1 MVTDDKEQPVESHR
15 LFELGEYVRMKTNDL
30 TQGSI
35 GKGFVLFAIP
45 LFLGSLFQQ
54 LYNTVDMLFVG
65 NVLGKNAAAAVGA
78 SSILVTCLINLFTGV
93 AVGAGIVISQLFGA
107 KKEKDMKESVWIAVL
122 AGAVGG
128 LILTVI
134 GVTCSQAVLVRLHTP
149 ANIIPDAVLY
159 VRIYFL
165 AAIPMV
171 LYNMCS
177 GILRAQG
184 DSRTPFHALAAGGV
198 LNVITDAVFLILLD
212 WGVAGVAVATLF
224 SQSMT
229 AVFLLNHMLHHRI
242 LTRQRLRWDLL
253 GKIICVGVP
262 VGIQSMILTL
272 SNVVVQYHI
281 NGFGENVIAAFAV
294 YFKAENLLC
303 LPIIAFGQAM
313 VTFTGQNYGAGKYER
328 IRRGILVCNGIAAA
342 VLVVLSW
349 SALAAGK
356 WILSAFCPD
365 QQVVAE
371 GMRIISVTFP
381 VYFVYSLF
389 EVTGGVVRGIGKS
402 VPSMVIVIVNL
413 CVIRILMLE
422 ISDRVFHSV
431 QAVAAVY
438 PLTWLMATLS
448 FVGYYLYARKQ
459 MLQ

>member
-1 MVTDDKEQPVESHR
+1 
-15 LFELGEYVRMKTNDL
+15 MKTNDL
-30 TQGSI
+30 THGSI
-35 GKGFVLFAIP
+35 GKGYILFAIP

-107 KKEKDMKESVWIAVL
+107 RKEQEMKEAVWIAVL
-122 AGAVGG
+122 AGIAGG
-128 LILTVI
+128 LCLTVI
-134 GVTCSQAVLVRLHTP
+134 GVTCSQAVLVKLHTP
-149 ANIIPDAVLY
+149 EAIIPDAVLY
-159 VRIYFL
+159 VQIYFL
-165 AAIPMV
+165 SAVPMV

-184 DSRTPFHALAAGGV
+184 DSRTPFHALAAGGIV
-198 LNVITDAVFLILLD
+198 NVIMDAVFLIVLG

-229 AVFLLNHMLHHRI
+229 AIFLLVHMLRHKV

-253 GKIICVGVP
+253 GKIISVGVP

-313 VTFTGQNYGAGKYER
+313 VTFTGQNYGAGRYDR
-328 IRRGILVCNGIAAA
+328 IRKGILVCNGISAM

-356 WILSAFCPD
+356 WILGAFCPD
-365 QQVVAE
+365 QAVIAE
-371 GMRIISVTFP
+371 GLRIIGVTFP
-381 VYFVYSLF
+381 VYFIYSLF

-402 VPSMVIVIVNL
+402 VPSMIIVIVNL
-413 CVIRILMLE
+413 CLIRILLLE
-422 ISDRVFHSV
+422 IVDRTVHSV
-431 QAVAAVY
+431 EAVAALY
-438 PLTWLMATLS
+438 PVTWLLATVL
-448 FVGYYLYARKQ
+448 FVIYYLHVRKE

>member
-1 MVTDDKEQPVESHR
+1 MIILSLWLATGC
-15 LFELGEYVRMKTNDL
+15 LYLGEQKMKTNDL
-30 TQGSI
+30 THGSI
-35 GKGFVLFAIP
+35 GKGYILFAIP

-107 KKEKDMKESVWIAVL
+107 RKEQEMKEAVWIAVL
-122 AGAVGG
+122 AGIAGG
-128 LILTVI
+128 LCLTVI
-134 GVTCSQAVLVRLHTP
+134 GVTCSQAVLVKLHTP
-149 ANIIPDAVLY
+149 EAIIPDAVLY
-159 VRIYFL
+159 VQIYFL
-165 AAIPMV
+165 SAVPMV

-184 DSRTPFHALAAGGV
+184 DSRTPFHALAAGGIV
-198 LNVITDAVFLILLD
+198 NVIMDAVFLIVLG

-229 AVFLLNHMLHHRI
+229 AIFLLVHMLRHKV

-253 GKIICVGVP
+253 GKIISVGVP

-313 VTFTGQNYGAGKYER
+313 VTFTGQNYGAGRYDR
-328 IRRGILVCNGIAAA
+328 IRKGVLVCNGISAM

-356 WILSAFCPD
+356 WILGAFCPD
-365 QQVVAE
+365 QAVIAE
-371 GMRIISVTFP
+371 GLRIIGVTFP
-381 VYFVYSLF
+381 VYFIYSLF

-402 VPSMVIVIVNL
+402 VPSMIIVIVNL
-413 CVIRILMLE
+413 CLIRILLLE
-422 ISDRVFHSV
+422 IVDRTVHSV
-431 QAVAAVY
+431 EAVAALY
-438 PLTWLMATLS
+438 PVTWLLATVS
-448 FVGYYLYARKQ
+448 FVIYYLHVRKE

>member
-1 MVTDDKEQPVESHR
+1 
-15 LFELGEYVRMKTNDL
+15 MKTNDL
-30 TQGSI
+30 THGSI
-35 GKGFVLFAIP
+35 GKGYILFAIP

-107 KKEKDMKESVWIAVL
+107 RKEQEMKEAVWIAVL
-122 AGAVGG
+122 AGIAGG
-128 LILTVI
+128 LCLTVI
-134 GVTCSQAVLVRLHTP
+134 GVTCSQAVLVKLHTP
-149 ANIIPDAVLY
+149 EAIIPDAVLY
-159 VRIYFL
+159 VQIYFL
-165 AAIPMV
+165 SAVPMV

-184 DSRTPFHALAAGGV
+184 NSRTPFHALAAGGIV
-198 LNVITDAVFLILLD
+198 NVIMDAVFLIVLG

-229 AVFLLNHMLHHRI
+229 AIFLLVHMLRHKV

-313 VTFTGQNYGAGKYER
+313 VTFTGQNYGAGRYDR
-328 IRRGILVCNGIAAA
+328 IRKGILVCNGISAA

-356 WILSAFCPD
+356 WILGAFCPD
-365 QQVVAE
+365 QAVIAE
-371 GMRIISVTFP
+371 GLRIIGVTFP
-381 VYFVYSLF
+381 VYFIYSLF

-402 VPSMVIVIVNL
+402 VPSMIIVIVNL
-413 CVIRILMLE
+413 CLIRILLLE
-422 ISDRVFHSV
+422 IVDRTVHSV
-431 QAVAAVY
+431 ESVAVLY
-438 PLTWLMATLS
+438 PVTWLLATVS
-448 FVGYYLYARKQ
+448 FVIYYLHVRKEL
-459 MLQ
+459 LQ

>member
-1 MVTDDKEQPVESHR
+1 
-15 LFELGEYVRMKTNDL
+15 MKTNDL
-30 TQGSI
+30 THGSI
-35 GKGFVLFAIP
+35 GKGYILFAIP

-65 NVLGKNAAAAVGA
+65 NVLGKNAVAAVGA

-107 KKEKDMKESVWIAVL
+107 RKEQEMKETVWIAVL
-122 AGAVGG
+122 AGIAGG
-128 LILTVI
+128 LCLTVI
-134 GVTCSQAVLVRLHTP
+134 GVTCSQAVLVKLHTP
-149 ANIIPDAVLY
+149 EAIIPDAVLY
-159 VRIYFL
+159 VQIYFL
-165 AAIPMV
+165 SAVPMV

-184 DSRTPFHALAAGGV
+184 DSRTPFHALAAGGIV
-198 LNVITDAVFLILLD
+198 NVIMDAVFLIVLG

-229 AVFLLNHMLHHRI
+229 AIFLLVHMLRYKV

-253 GKIICVGVP
+253 GKIISVGVP

-313 VTFTGQNYGAGKYER
+313 VTFTGQNYGAGRYNR
-328 IRRGILVCNGIAAA
+328 IRKGILVCNGISAM

-356 WILSAFCPD
+356 WILGAFCPD
-365 QQVVAE
+365 QAVIAE
-371 GMRIISVTFP
+371 GLRIIGVTFP
-381 VYFVYSLF
+381 VYFIYSLF

-402 VPSMVIVIVNL
+402 VPSMIIVIVNL
-413 CVIRILMLE
+413 CLIRILLLE
-422 ISDRVFHSV
+422 IVDRTVHSV
-431 QAVAAVY
+431 EAVAALY
-438 PLTWLMATLS
+438 PVTWLLATVS
-448 FVGYYLYARKQ
+448 FVIYYLHVRKE

>member
-1 MVTDDKEQPVESHR
+1 
-15 LFELGEYVRMKTNDL
+15 MKTNDL
-30 TQGSI
+30 THGSI
-35 GKGFVLFAIP
+35 GKGYILFAIP

-107 KKEKDMKESVWIAVL
+107 RKEQEMKEAVWIAVL
-122 AGAVGG
+122 AGIAGG
-128 LILTVI
+128 LCMTVI
-134 GVTCSQAVLVRLHTP
+134 GVTCSQAVLVKLHTP
-149 ANIIPDAVLY
+149 EAIIPDAVLY
-159 VRIYFL
+159 VQIYFL
-165 AAIPMV
+165 SAVPMV

-184 DSRTPFHALAAGGV
+184 DSRTPFHALAAGGIV
-198 LNVITDAVFLILLD
+198 NVIMDAVFLIVLG

-229 AVFLLNHMLHHRI
+229 AIFLLVHMLRHKV
-242 LTRQRLRWDLL
+242 LTRQRLRWDLM
-253 GKIICVGVP
+253 GKIISVGVP

-313 VTFTGQNYGAGKYER
+313 VTFTGQNYGAGRYDR
-328 IRRGILVCNGIAAA
+328 IRKGILVCNGISAM

-356 WILSAFCPD
+356 WILGAFCPD
-365 QQVVAE
+365 QAVIAE
-371 GMRIISVTFP
+371 GLRIIGVTFP
-381 VYFVYSLF
+381 VYFIYSLF

-402 VPSMVIVIVNL
+402 VPSMIIVIVNL
-413 CVIRILMLE
+413 CLIRILLLE
-422 ISDRVFHSV
+422 IVDRTVHSV
-431 QAVAAVY
+431 EAVAALY
-438 PLTWLMATLS
+438 PVTWLLATVL
-448 FVGYYLYARKQ
+448 FVIYYLHVRKE

>member
-1 MVTDDKEQPVESHR
+1 
-15 LFELGEYVRMKTNDL
+15 MKTNDL
-30 TQGSI
+30 THGSI
-35 GKGFVLFAIP
+35 GKGYILFAIP

-107 KKEKDMKESVWIAVL
+107 RKEQEMKEAVWIAVL
-122 AGAVGG
+122 AGIAGG
-128 LILTVI
+128 LCLTVI
-134 GVTCSQAVLVRLHTP
+134 GVTCSQAVLVKLHTP
-149 ANIIPDAVLY
+149 EAIIPDAVLY
-159 VRIYFL
+159 VQIYFL
-165 AAIPMV
+165 SAVPMV

-184 DSRTPFHALAAGGV
+184 DSRTPFHALAAGGIV
-198 LNVITDAVFLILLD
+198 NVIMDAVFLIVLG

-229 AVFLLNHMLHHRI
+229 AIFLLVHMLRYKV

-253 GKIICVGVP
+253 GKIVSVGVP

-313 VTFTGQNYGAGKYER
+313 VTFTGQNYGAGRYDR
-328 IRRGILVCNGIAAA
+328 IRKGILVCNGISAM

-356 WILSAFCPD
+356 WILGAFCPD
-365 QQVVAE
+365 QAVIAE
-371 GMRIISVTFP
+371 GLRIIGVTFP
-381 VYFVYSLF
+381 VYFIYSLF

-402 VPSMVIVIVNL
+402 VPSMIIVIVNL
-413 CVIRILMLE
+413 CLIRILLLE
-422 ISDRVFHSV
+422 IVDRTVHSV
-431 QAVAAVY
+431 EAVAALY
-438 PLTWLMATLS
+438 PVTWLLATVS
-448 FVGYYLYARKQ
+448 FVIYYLHVRKE

>member
-1 MVTDDKEQPVESHR
+1 
-15 LFELGEYVRMKTNDL
+15 MKTNDL
-30 TQGSI
+30 THGSI
-35 GKGFVLFAIP
+35 GKGYILFAIP

-107 KKEKDMKESVWIAVL
+107 RKEQEMKEAVWIAVL
-122 AGAVGG
+122 AGIAGG
-128 LILTVI
+128 LCLTVI
-134 GVTCSQAVLVRLHTP
+134 GVTCSQAVLVKLHTP
-149 ANIIPDAVLY
+149 EAIIPDAVLY
-159 VRIYFL
+159 VQIYFL
-165 AAIPMV
+165 SAVPMV

-184 DSRTPFHALAAGGV
+184 DSRTPFHALAAGGIV
-198 LNVITDAVFLILLD
+198 NVIMDAVFLIVLG

-229 AVFLLNHMLHHRI
+229 AIFLLVHMLRHKV

-253 GKIICVGVP
+253 GKIISVGVP

-313 VTFTGQNYGAGKYER
+313 VTFTGQNYGAGRYDR
-328 IRRGILVCNGIAAA
+328 IRKGILVCNGISAM

-356 WILSAFCPD
+356 WILGAFCPD
-365 QQVVAE
+365 QAVIAE
-371 GMRIISVTFP
+371 GLRIIGVTFP
-381 VYFVYSLF
+381 VYFIYSLF

-402 VPSMVIVIVNL
+402 VPSMIIVIVNL
-413 CVIRILMLE
+413 CLIRILLLE
-422 ISDRVFHSV
+422 IVDRMVHSV
-431 QAVAAVY
+431 EAVAALY
-438 PLTWLMATLS
+438 PVTWLLATVL
-448 FVGYYLYARKQ
+448 FVIYYLHVRKE

>member
-1 MVTDDKEQPVESHR
+1 
-15 LFELGEYVRMKTNDL
+15 MKTNDL
-30 TQGSI
+30 THGSI
-35 GKGFVLFAIP
+35 GKGYILFAIP

-107 KKEKDMKESVWIAVL
+107 RKEQEMKEAVWIAVL
-122 AGAVGG
+122 AGIAGG
-128 LILTVI
+128 LCPTVI
-134 GVTCSQAVLVRLHTP
+134 GVTCSQAVLVKLHTP
-149 ANIIPDAVLY
+149 EAIIPDAVLY
-159 VRIYFL
+159 VQIYFL
-165 AAIPMV
+165 SAVPMV

-184 DSRTPFHALAAGGV
+184 DSRTPFHALAAGGIV
-198 LNVITDAVFLILLD
+198 NVIMDAVFLIVLG

-229 AVFLLNHMLHHRI
+229 AIFLLVHMLRHKV

-253 GKIICVGVP
+253 GKIISVGVP

-313 VTFTGQNYGAGKYER
+313 VTFTGQNYGAGRYDR
-328 IRRGILVCNGIAAA
+328 IRKGILVCNGISAM

-356 WILSAFCPD
+356 WILGAFCPD
-365 QQVVAE
+365 QAVIAE
-371 GMRIISVTFP
+371 GLRIIGVTFP
-381 VYFVYSLF
+381 VYFIYSLF

-402 VPSMVIVIVNL
+402 VPSMIIVIVNL
-413 CVIRILMLE
+413 CLIRILLLE
-422 ISDRVFHSV
+422 IVDRAVHSV
-431 QAVAAVY
+431 EAVAALY
-438 PLTWLMATLS
+438 PVTWLLATVS
-448 FVGYYLYARKQ
+448 FVIYYLHVRKE

>member
-1 MVTDDKEQPVESHR
+1 
-15 LFELGEYVRMKTNDL
+15 MKTNDL
-30 TQGSI
+30 THGSI
-35 GKGFVLFAIP
+35 GKGYILFAIP

-107 KKEKDMKESVWIAVL
+107 RKEQEMKETVWIAVL
-122 AGAVGG
+122 AEIAGG
-128 LILTVI
+128 LCLTVI
-134 GVTCSQAVLVRLHTP
+134 GVTCSQAVLVKLHTP
-149 ANIIPDAVLY
+149 EAIIPDAVLY
-159 VRIYFL
+159 VQIYFL
-165 AAIPMV
+165 SAVPMV

-184 DSRTPFHALAAGGV
+184 DSKTPFHALAAGGIV
-198 LNVITDAVFLILLD
+198 NVIMDAVFLIVLG

-229 AVFLLNHMLHHRI
+229 AIFLLVHMLRHKV

-253 GKIICVGVP
+253 GKIISVGVP

-313 VTFTGQNYGAGKYER
+313 VTFTGQNYGAGRYDR
-328 IRRGILVCNGIAAA
+328 IRKGILVCNGISAM

-356 WILSAFCPD
+356 WILGAFCPD
-365 QQVVAE
+365 QAVIAE
-371 GMRIISVTFP
+371 GLRIIGVTFP
-381 VYFVYSLF
+381 VYFIYSLF

-402 VPSMVIVIVNL
+402 VPSMIIVIVNL
-413 CVIRILMLE
+413 CLIRILLLE
-422 ISDRVFHSV
+422 IVDRTVHSV
-431 QAVAAVY
+431 EAVAALY
-438 PLTWLMATLS
+438 PVTWLLATVS
-448 FVGYYLYARKQ
+448 FVIYYLHVRKE

>member
-1 MVTDDKEQPVESHR
+1 
-15 LFELGEYVRMKTNDL
+15 MKTNNL
-30 TQGSI
+30 THGSI
-35 GKGFVLFAIP
+35 GKGYILFAVP

-93 AVGAGIVISQLFGA
+93 AVGAGIMISQLFGA
-107 KKEKDMKESVWIAVL
+107 RKEQEMKEAVWIAVL
-122 AGAVGG
+122 AGIAGG
-128 LILTVI
+128 LCLTVI
-134 GVTCSQAVLVRLHTP
+134 GVTCSQAVLVKLHTP
-149 ANIIPDAVLY
+149 EAIIPDAVLY
-159 VRIYFL
+159 VQIYFL
-165 AAIPMV
+165 SAVPMV

-184 DSRTPFHALAAGGV
+184 DSRTPFHALAAGGIV
-198 LNVITDAVFLILLD
+198 NVIMDAVFLIVLGWD
-212 WGVAGVAVATLF
+212 VAGVAVATLF

-229 AVFLLNHMLHHRI
+229 AIFLLVHMLRHKV

-253 GKIICVGVP
+253 GKIISVGVP

-313 VTFTGQNYGAGKYER
+313 VTFTGQNYGAGRYDR
-328 IRRGILVCNGIAAA
+328 IRKGILVCNGISAM

-356 WILSAFCPD
+356 WILGAFCPD
-365 QQVVAE
+365 QAVIAE
-371 GMRIISVTFP
+371 GLRIIGVTFP
-381 VYFVYSLF
+381 VYFIYSLF

-402 VPSMVIVIVNL
+402 VPSMIIVIVNL
-413 CVIRILMLE
+413 CLIRILLLE
-422 ISDRVFHSV
+422 IVDRTVHSV
-431 QAVAAVY
+431 EAVAALY
-438 PLTWLMATLS
+438 PVTWLLATVS
-448 FVGYYLYARKQ
+448 FVIYYLHVRKE

>member
-1 MVTDDKEQPVESHR
+1 
-15 LFELGEYVRMKTNDL
+15 MKTNNL
-30 TQGSI
+30 THGSI
-35 GKGFVLFAIP
+35 GKGYILFAVP

-107 KKEKDMKESVWIAVL
+107 RKEQEMKEAVWIAVL
-122 AGAVGG
+122 AGIAGG
-128 LILTVI
+128 LCLTVI
-134 GVTCSQAVLVRLHTP
+134 GVTCSQAVLVKLHTP
-149 ANIIPDAVLY
+149 EAIIPDAVLY
-159 VRIYFL
+159 VQIYFL
-165 AAIPMV
+165 SAVPMV

-184 DSRTPFHALAAGGV
+184 DSRTPFHALAAGGIV
-198 LNVITDAVFLILLD
+198 NVIMDAVFLIVLGWD
-212 WGVAGVAVATLF
+212 VAGVAVATLF

-229 AVFLLNHMLHHRI
+229 AIFLLVHMLRHKV

-253 GKIICVGVP
+253 GKIISVGVP

-313 VTFTGQNYGAGKYER
+313 VTFTGQNYGAGRYDR
-328 IRRGILVCNGIAAA
+328 IRKGILVCNGISAM

-356 WILSAFCPD
+356 WILGAFCPD
-365 QQVVAE
+365 QAVIAE
-371 GMRIISVTFP
+371 GLRIIGVTFP
-381 VYFVYSLF
+381 VYFIYSLF

-402 VPSMVIVIVNL
+402 VPSMIIVILNL
-413 CVIRILMLE
+413 CLIRILLLE
-422 ISDRVFHSV
+422 IVDRTVHSV
-431 QAVAAVY
+431 EAVAALY
-438 PLTWLMATLS
+438 PVTWLLATVS
-448 FVGYYLYARKQ
+448 FVIYYLHVRKE

>member
-1 MVTDDKEQPVESHR
+1 
-15 LFELGEYVRMKTNDL
+15 MKTNDL
-30 TQGSI
+30 THGSI
-35 GKGFVLFAIP
+35 GKGYILFAIP

-107 KKEKDMKESVWIAVL
+107 RKEQEMKEAVWIAVL
-122 AGAVGG
+122 AGIAGG
-128 LILTVI
+128 LCLTVI
-134 GVTCSQAVLVRLHTP
+134 GVTCSQAVLVKLHTP
-149 ANIIPDAVLY
+149 EAIIPDAVLY
-159 VRIYFL
+159 VQIYFL
-165 AAIPMV
+165 SAVPMV

-184 DSRTPFHALAAGGV
+184 DSGTPFHALAAGGIV
-198 LNVITDAVFLILLD
+198 NVIMDAVFLIVLG

-229 AVFLLNHMLHHRI
+229 AIFLLVHMLRYKV

-253 GKIICVGVP
+253 GKIISVGVP

-313 VTFTGQNYGAGKYER
+313 VTFTGQNYGAGRYDR
-328 IRRGILVCNGIAAA
+328 IRKGILVCNGISAM

-356 WILSAFCPD
+356 WILGAFCPD
-365 QQVVAE
+365 QAVIAE
-371 GMRIISVTFP
+371 GLRIIGVTFP
-381 VYFVYSLF
+381 VYFIYSLF

-402 VPSMVIVIVNL
+402 VPSMIIVIVNL
-413 CVIRILMLE
+413 CLIRILLLE
-422 ISDRVFHSV
+422 IVDRTVHSV
-431 QAVAAVY
+431 EAVAALY
-438 PLTWLMATLS
+438 PVTWLLATVS
-448 FVGYYLYARKQ
+448 FVIYYLHVRKE

>member
-1 MVTDDKEQPVESHR
+1 
-15 LFELGEYVRMKTNDL
+15 MKTNDL
-30 TQGSI
+30 THGSI
-35 GKGFVLFAIP
+35 GKGYILFAVP

-107 KKEKDMKESVWIAVL
+107 RKEQEMKEAVWIAVL
-122 AGAVGG
+122 AGIAGG
-128 LILTVI
+128 LCLTVI
-134 GVTCSQAVLVRLHTP
+134 GVTCSQAVLVKLHTP
-149 ANIIPDAVLY
+149 EAIIPDAVLY
-159 VRIYFL
+159 VQIYFL
-165 AAIPMV
+165 SAVPMV

-184 DSRTPFHALAAGGV
+184 DSRTPFHALAAGGIV
-198 LNVITDAVFLILLD
+198 NVIMDAVFLIVLG

-229 AVFLLNHMLHHRI
+229 AIFLLVHMLRYKV

-253 GKIICVGVP
+253 GKIISVGVP

-313 VTFTGQNYGAGKYER
+313 VTFTGQNYGAGRYDR
-328 IRRGILVCNGIAAA
+328 IRKGILVCNGISAM

-356 WILSAFCPD
+356 WILGAFCPD
-365 QQVVAE
+365 QAVIAE
-371 GMRIISVTFP
+371 GLRIIGVTFP
-381 VYFVYSLF
+381 VYFIYSLF

-402 VPSMVIVIVNL
+402 VPSMIIVIVNL
-413 CVIRILMLE
+413 CLIRILLLE
-422 ISDRVFHSV
+422 IVDRTVHSV
-431 QAVAAVY
+431 EAVAALY
-438 PLTWLMATLS
+438 PVTWLLATVL
-448 FVGYYLYARKQ
+448 FVIYYLHVRKE

>member
-1 MVTDDKEQPVESHR
+1 MIILSLWLATGC
-15 LFELGEYVRMKTNDL
+15 LYLGEQKMKTNDL
-30 TQGSI
+30 THGSI
-35 GKGFVLFAIP
+35 GKGYILFAIP

-107 KKEKDMKESVWIAVL
+107 RKEQEMKEAVWIAVL
-122 AGAVGG
+122 AGIAGG
-128 LILTVI
+128 LCLTVI
-134 GVTCSQAVLVRLHTP
+134 GVTCSQAVLVKLHTP
-149 ANIIPDAVLY
+149 EAIIPDAVLY
-159 VRIYFL
+159 VQIYFL
-165 AAIPMV
+165 SAVPMV

-184 DSRTPFHALAAGGV
+184 DSRTPFHALAAGGIV
-198 LNVITDAVFLILLD
+198 NVIMDAVFLIVLG

-229 AVFLLNHMLHHRI
+229 AIFLLVHMLRHKV

-253 GKIICVGVP
+253 GKIISVGVP

-313 VTFTGQNYGAGKYER
+313 VTFTGQNYGAGRYDR
-328 IRRGILVCNGIAAA
+328 IRKGILVCNGISAM

-356 WILSAFCPD
+356 WILGAFCPD
-365 QQVVAE
+365 QAVIAE
-371 GMRIISVTFP
+371 GLRIIGVTFP
-381 VYFVYSLF
+381 VYFIYSLF

-402 VPSMVIVIVNL
+402 VPSMIIVIVNL
-413 CVIRILMLE
+413 CLIRILLLE
-422 ISDRVFHSV
+422 IVDRTVHSV
-431 QAVAAVY
+431 EAVAALY
-438 PLTWLMATLS
+438 PVTWLLATVS
-448 FVGYYLYARKQ
+448 FVIYYLHVRKE

>member
-1 MVTDDKEQPVESHR
+1 
-15 LFELGEYVRMKTNDL
+15 MKTNDL
-30 TQGSI
+30 THGSI
-35 GKGFVLFAIP
+35 GKGYILFAIP

-107 KKEKDMKESVWIAVL
+107 RKEQEMKETVWIAVL
-122 AGAVGG
+122 AEIAGG
-128 LILTVI
+128 LCLTVI
-134 GVTCSQAVLVRLHTP
+134 GVTCSQAVLVKLHTP
-149 ANIIPDAVLY
+149 EAIIPDAVLY
-159 VRIYFL
+159 VQIYFL
-165 AAIPMV
+165 SAVPMV

-184 DSRTPFHALAAGGV
+184 DSRTPFHALAAGGIV
-198 LNVITDAVFLILLD
+198 NVIMDAVFLIVLG

-229 AVFLLNHMLHHRI
+229 AIFLLVHMLRHKV

-253 GKIICVGVP
+253 GKIISVGVP

-313 VTFTGQNYGAGKYER
+313 VTFTGQNYGAGRYDR
-328 IRRGILVCNGIAAA
+328 IRKGILVCNGISAM

-356 WILSAFCPD
+356 WILGAFCPD
-365 QQVVAE
+365 QAVIAE
-371 GMRIISVTFP
+371 GLRIIGVTFP
-381 VYFVYSLF
+381 VYFIYSLF

-402 VPSMVIVIVNL
+402 VPSMIIVIVNL
-413 CVIRILMLE
+413 CLIRILLLE
-422 ISDRVFHSV
+422 IVDRTVHSV
-431 QAVAAVY
+431 EAVAALY
-438 PLTWLMATLS
+438 PVTWLLATVS
-448 FVGYYLYARKQ
+448 FVIYYLHVRKE

>member
-1 MVTDDKEQPVESHR
+1 
-15 LFELGEYVRMKTNDL
+15 MKTNDL
-30 TQGSI
+30 THESI
-35 GKGFVLFAIP
+35 GKGYILFAVP

-107 KKEKDMKESVWIAVL
+107 RKEQEMKEAVWIAVL
-122 AGAVGG
+122 AGIAGG
-128 LILTVI
+128 LCLTVI
-134 GVTCSQAVLVRLHTP
+134 GVTCSQAVLVKLHTP
-149 ANIIPDAVLY
+149 EAIIPDAVLY
-159 VRIYFL
+159 VQIYFL
-165 AAIPMV
+165 SAVPMV

-184 DSRTPFHALAAGGV
+184 DSRTPFHALAAGGIV
-198 LNVITDAVFLILLD
+198 NVIMDAVFLIVLG
-212 WGVAGVAVATLF
+212 WGGAGVAVATLF

-229 AVFLLNHMLHHRI
+229 AIFLLVHMLRHKV

-253 GKIICVGVP
+253 GKIISVGVP

-313 VTFTGQNYGAGKYER
+313 VTFTGQNYGAGRYDR
-328 IRRGILVCNGIAAA
+328 IRKGILVCNGISAM

-356 WILSAFCPD
+356 WILGAFCPD
-365 QQVVAE
+365 QAVIAE
-371 GMRIISVTFP
+371 GLRIIGVTFP
-381 VYFVYSLF
+381 VYFIYSLF

-402 VPSMVIVIVNL
+402 VPSMIIVIVNL
-413 CVIRILMLE
+413 CLIRILLLE
-422 ISDRVFHSV
+422 IVDRTVHSV
-431 QAVAAVY
+431 EAVAALY
-438 PLTWLMATLS
+438 PVTWLLATVS
-448 FVGYYLYARKQ
+448 FVIYYLHVRKE

>member
-1 MVTDDKEQPVESHR
+1 
-15 LFELGEYVRMKTNDL
+15 MKTNDL
-30 TQGSI
+30 THGSI
-35 GKGFVLFAIP
+35 GKGYILFAIP

-107 KKEKDMKESVWIAVL
+107 RKEQEMKEAVWIAVL
-122 AGAVGG
+122 AGIAGG
-128 LILTVI
+128 LCLTVI
-134 GVTCSQAVLVRLHTP
+134 SVTCSQAVLVKLHTP
-149 ANIIPDAVLY
+149 EAIIPDAVLY
-159 VRIYFL
+159 VQIYFL
-165 AAIPMV
+165 SAVPMV

-184 DSRTPFHALAAGGV
+184 DSRTPFHALAAGGIV
-198 LNVITDAVFLILLD
+198 NVIMDAVFLIVLG

-229 AVFLLNHMLHHRI
+229 AIFLLVHMLRYKV

-253 GKIICVGVP
+253 GKIISVGVP

-313 VTFTGQNYGAGKYER
+313 VTFTGQNYGAGRYDR
-328 IRRGILVCNGIAAA
+328 IRKGILVCNGISAM

-356 WILSAFCPD
+356 WILGAFCPD
-365 QQVVAE
+365 QAVIAE
-371 GMRIISVTFP
+371 GLRIIGVTFP
-381 VYFVYSLF
+381 VYFIYSLF

-402 VPSMVIVIVNL
+402 VPSMIIVIVNL
-413 CVIRILMLE
+413 CLIRILLLE
-422 ISDRVFHSV
+422 IVDRAVHSV
-431 QAVAAVY
+431 EAVAALY
-438 PLTWLMATLS
+438 PVTWLLATVS
-448 FVGYYLYARKQ
+448 FVIYYLHVRKE

>member
-1 MVTDDKEQPVESHR
+1 MIILSLWLATGC
-15 LFELGEYVRMKTNDL
+15 LYLGEQKMKTNDL
-30 TQGSI
+30 THGSI
-35 GKGFVLFAIP
+35 GKGYILFAIP

-107 KKEKDMKESVWIAVL
+107 RKEQEMKEAVWIAVL
-122 AGAVGG
+122 AGIAGG
-128 LILTVI
+128 LCLTVI
-134 GVTCSQAVLVRLHTP
+134 SVTCSQAVLVKLHTP
-149 ANIIPDAVLY
+149 EAIIPDAVLY
-159 VRIYFL
+159 VQIYFL
-165 AAIPMV
+165 SAVPMV

-184 DSRTPFHALAAGGV
+184 DSRTPFHALAAGGIV
-198 LNVITDAVFLILLD
+198 NVIMDAVFLIVLG

-229 AVFLLNHMLHHRI
+229 AIFLLVHMLRYKV

-253 GKIICVGVP
+253 GKIISVGVP

-313 VTFTGQNYGAGKYER
+313 VTFTGQNYGAGRYDR
-328 IRRGILVCNGIAAA
+328 IRKGILVCNGISAM

-356 WILSAFCPD
+356 WILGAFCPD
-365 QQVVAE
+365 QAVIAE
-371 GMRIISVTFP
+371 GLRIIGVTFP
-381 VYFVYSLF
+381 VYFIYSLF

-402 VPSMVIVIVNL
+402 VPSMIIVIVNL
-413 CVIRILMLE
+413 CLIRILLLE
-422 ISDRVFHSV
+422 IVDRAVHSV
-431 QAVAAVY
+431 EAVAALY
-438 PLTWLMATLS
+438 PVTWLLATVS
-448 FVGYYLYARKQ
+448 FVIYYLHVRKE

>member
-1 MVTDDKEQPVESHR
+1 
-15 LFELGEYVRMKTNDL
+15 MKTNDL
-30 TQGSI
+30 THGSI
-35 GKGFVLFAIP
+35 GKGYILFAIP

-107 KKEKDMKESVWIAVL
+107 RKEQEMKEAVWIAVL
-122 AGAVGG
+122 AGIAGG
-128 LILTVI
+128 LCLTVI
-134 GVTCSQAVLVRLHTP
+134 GVTCSQAVLVKLHTP
-149 ANIIPDAVLY
+149 EAIIPDAVLY
-159 VRIYFL
+159 VQIYFL
-165 AAIPMV
+165 SAVPMV

-184 DSRTPFHALAAGGV
+184 DSRTPFHALAAGGIV
-198 LNVITDAVFLILLD
+198 NVIMDAVFLIVLG

-229 AVFLLNHMLHHRI
+229 AIFLLVHMLRHKV

-253 GKIICVGVP
+253 GKIISVGVP

-281 NGFGENVIAAFAV
+281 NEFGENVIAAFAV

-313 VTFTGQNYGAGKYER
+313 VTFTGQNYGAGRYDR
-328 IRRGILVCNGIAAA
+328 IRKGILVCNGISAM

-356 WILSAFCPD
+356 WILGTFCPD
-365 QQVVAE
+365 QAVIAE
-371 GMRIISVTFP
+371 GLRIIGVTFP
-381 VYFVYSLF
+381 VYFIYSLF

-402 VPSMVIVIVNL
+402 VPSMIIVIVNL
-413 CVIRILMLE
+413 CLIRILLLE
-422 ISDRVFHSV
+422 IVDRTVHSV
-431 QAVAAVY
+431 EAVAALY
-438 PLTWLMATLS
+438 PVTWLLATVS
-448 FVGYYLYARKQ
+448 FVIYYLHVRKE

>member
-1 MVTDDKEQPVESHR
+1 
-15 LFELGEYVRMKTNDL
+15 MKTNDL
-30 TQGSI
+30 THGSI
-35 GKGFVLFAIP
+35 GKGYILFAIP

-107 KKEKDMKESVWIAVL
+107 RKEQEMKEAVWIAVL
-122 AGAVGG
+122 AGIAGG
-128 LILTVI
+128 LCLTVI
-134 GVTCSQAVLVRLHTP
+134 GVTCSQAVLVKLHTP
-149 ANIIPDAVLY
+149 EAIIPDAVFY
-159 VRIYFL
+159 VQIYFL
-165 AAIPMV
+165 SAVPMV

-184 DSRTPFHALAAGGV
+184 DSRTPFHALAAGGIV
-198 LNVITDAVFLILLD
+198 NVIMDAVFLIVLG

-229 AVFLLNHMLHHRI
+229 AIFLLVHMLRHKV

-253 GKIICVGVP
+253 GKIISVGVP

-313 VTFTGQNYGAGKYER
+313 VTFTGQNYGAGRYDR
-328 IRRGILVCNGIAAA
+328 IRKGILVCNGISAM

-356 WILSAFCPD
+356 WILGAFCPD
-365 QQVVAE
+365 QAVIAE
-371 GMRIISVTFP
+371 GLRIIGVTFP
-381 VYFVYSLF
+381 VYFIYSLF

-402 VPSMVIVIVNL
+402 VPSMIIVIVNL
-413 CVIRILMLE
+413 CLIRILLLE
-422 ISDRVFHSV
+422 IVDRTVHSV
-431 QAVAAVY
+431 EAVAALY
-438 PLTWLMATLS
+438 PVTWLLATVL
-448 FVGYYLYARKQ
+448 FVIYYLHVRKE

>member
-1 MVTDDKEQPVESHR
+1 
-15 LFELGEYVRMKTNDL
+15 
-30 TQGSI
+30 
-35 GKGFVLFAIP
+35 
-45 LFLGSLFQQ
+45 
-54 LYNTVDMLFVG
+54 
-65 NVLGKNAAAAVGA
+65 
-78 SSILVTCLINLFTGV
+78 
-93 AVGAGIVISQLFGA
+93 
-107 KKEKDMKESVWIAVL
+107 
-122 AGAVGG
+122 
-128 LILTVI
+128 
-134 GVTCSQAVLVRLHTP
+134 
-149 ANIIPDAVLY
+149 
-159 VRIYFL
+159 
-165 AAIPMV
+165 MV

-184 DSRTPFHALAAGGV
+184 DSRTPFHALAAGGIV
-198 LNVITDAVFLILLD
+198 NVIMDAVFLIVLG

-229 AVFLLNHMLHHRI
+229 AIFLLVHMLRHKV

-253 GKIICVGVP
+253 GKIISVGVP

-313 VTFTGQNYGAGKYER
+313 VTFTGQNYGAGRYDR
-328 IRRGILVCNGIAAA
+328 IRKGILVCNGISAM

-356 WILSAFCPD
+356 WILGAFCPD
-365 QQVVAE
+365 QAVIAE
-371 GMRIISVTFP
+371 GLRIIGVTFP
-381 VYFVYSLF
+381 VYFIYSLF

-402 VPSMVIVIVNL
+402 VPSMIIVIVNL
-413 CVIRILMLE
+413 CLIRILLLE
-422 ISDRVFHSV
+422 IVDRTVHSV
-431 QAVAAVY
+431 EAVAALY
-438 PLTWLMATLS
+438 PVTWLLATVL
-448 FVGYYLYARKQ
+448 FVIYYLHVRKE

>member
-1 MVTDDKEQPVESHR
+1 
-15 LFELGEYVRMKTNDL
+15 MKTNDL
-30 TQGSI
+30 THGSI
-35 GKGFVLFAIP
+35 GKGYILFAIP

-107 KKEKDMKESVWIAVL
+107 RKKQEMKEAVWIAVL
-122 AGAVGG
+122 AGIAGG
-128 LILTVI
+128 LCLTVI
-134 GVTCSQAVLVRLHTP
+134 GVTCSQAVLVKLHTP
-149 ANIIPDAVLY
+149 EAIIPDAVLY
-159 VRIYFL
+159 VQIYFL
-165 AAIPMV
+165 SAVPMV

-184 DSRTPFHALAAGGV
+184 DSRTPFHALAAGGIV
-198 LNVITDAVFLILLD
+198 NVIMDAVFLIVLG

-229 AVFLLNHMLHHRI
+229 AIFLLVHMLRYKV

-253 GKIICVGVP
+253 GKIISVGVP

-313 VTFTGQNYGAGKYER
+313 VTFTGQNYGAGRYDR
-328 IRRGILVCNGIAAA
+328 IRKGILVCNGISAM

-356 WILSAFCPD
+356 WILGAFCPD
-365 QQVVAE
+365 QAVIAE
-371 GMRIISVTFP
+371 GLRIIGVTFP
-381 VYFVYSLF
+381 VYFIYSLF

-402 VPSMVIVIVNL
+402 VPSMIIVIVNL
-413 CVIRILMLE
+413 CLIRILLLE
-422 ISDRVFHSV
+422 IVDRAVHSV
-431 QAVAAVY
+431 EAVAALY
-438 PLTWLMATLS
+438 PVTWLLATVS
-448 FVGYYLYARKQ
+448 FVIYYLHVRKE

>member
-1 MVTDDKEQPVESHR
+1 
-15 LFELGEYVRMKTNDL
+15 MKTNDL
-30 TQGSI
+30 THGSI
-35 GKGFVLFAIP
+35 GKGYILFAIP

-107 KKEKDMKESVWIAVL
+107 RKEQEMEEAVWIAVV
-122 AGAVGG
+122 AGIAGG
-128 LILTVI
+128 LCLTVM
-134 GVTCSQAVLVRLHTP
+134 GVTCSQAVPVKLDTP
-149 ANIIPDAVLY
+149 EAIIPDAVLY
-159 VRIYFL
+159 VQIYFL
-165 AAIPMV
+165 SAVPMV

-184 DSRTPFHALAAGGV
+184 DSRTPFHALAAGGIV
-198 LNVITDAVFLILLD
+198 NVIMDAVFLIVLG

-229 AVFLLNHMLHHRI
+229 AIFLLVHMLRYKV

-253 GKIICVGVP
+253 GKIISVGVP

-313 VTFTGQNYGAGKYER
+313 VTFTGQNYGAGRYDR
-328 IRRGILVCNGIAAA
+328 IRKGILVCNGISAM

-356 WILSAFCPD
+356 WILGAFCPD
-365 QQVVAE
+365 QAVIAE
-371 GMRIISVTFP
+371 GLRIIGVTFP
-381 VYFVYSLF
+381 VYFIYSLF

-402 VPSMVIVIVNL
+402 VPSMIIVIVNL
-413 CVIRILMLE
+413 CLIRILLLE
-422 ISDRVFHSV
+422 IVDRTVHSV
-431 QAVAAVY
+431 EAVAALY
-438 PLTWLMATLS
+438 PVTWLLATVS
-448 FVGYYLYARKQ
+448 FVIYYLHVRKE

>member
-1 MVTDDKEQPVESHR
+1 
-15 LFELGEYVRMKTNDL
+15 MKTNDL
-30 TQGSI
+30 THGSI
-35 GKGFVLFAIP
+35 GKGYILFAIP

-107 KKEKDMKESVWIAVL
+107 RKEQEMKEAVWIAVL
-122 AGAVGG
+122 AGIAGG
-128 LILTVI
+128 LCLTVI
-134 GVTCSQAVLVRLHTP
+134 GVTCSQAVLVKLHTP
-149 ANIIPDAVLY
+149 EAIIPDAVLY
-159 VRIYFL
+159 VQIYFL
-165 AAIPMV
+165 SAVPMV

-184 DSRTPFHALAAGGV
+184 DSRTPFHALAAGGIV
-198 LNVITDAVFLILLD
+198 NVIMDAVFLIVLG

-229 AVFLLNHMLHHRI
+229 AIFLLVHMLRYKV

-356 WILSAFCPD
+356 WILGAFCPD
-365 QQVVAE
+365 QAVIAE
-371 GMRIISVTFP
+371 GLRIIGVTFP
-381 VYFVYSLF
+381 VYFIYSLF

-402 VPSMVIVIVNL
+402 VPSMIIVIVNL
-413 CVIRILMLE
+413 CLIRILLLE
-422 ISDRVFHSV
+422 IVDRTVHSV
-431 QAVAAVY
+431 EAVAALY
-438 PLTWLMATLS
+438 PVTWLLATVL
-448 FVGYYLYARKQ
+448 FVIYYLHVRKE

>member
-1 MVTDDKEQPVESHR
+1 
-15 LFELGEYVRMKTNDL
+15 MKTNDL
-30 TQGSI
+30 THGSI
-35 GKGFVLFAIP
+35 GKGYILFAIP

-107 KKEKDMKESVWIAVL
+107 RKEQEMKEAVWIAVL
-122 AGAVGG
+122 AGIAGG
-128 LILTVI
+128 LCLTVI
-134 GVTCSQAVLVRLHTP
+134 GVTCSQAVLVKLHTP
-149 ANIIPDAVLY
+149 EAIIPDAVLY
-159 VRIYFL
+159 VQIYFL
-165 AAIPMV
+165 SAVPMV

-184 DSRTPFHALAAGGV
+184 DSRTPFHALAAGGIV
-198 LNVITDAVFLILLD
+198 NVIMDAVFLIVLG

-229 AVFLLNHMLHHRI
+229 AIFLLVHMLRHKV

-253 GKIICVGVP
+253 GKIISVGVP

-313 VTFTGQNYGAGKYER
+313 VTFTGQNYGAGRYDR
-328 IRRGILVCNGIAAA
+328 IRKGILVCNGISAM

-356 WILSAFCPD
+356 WILGVFCPD
-365 QQVVAE
+365 QAVIAE
-371 GMRIISVTFP
+371 GLRIIGVTFP
-381 VYFVYSLF
+381 VYFIYSLF

-402 VPSMVIVIVNL
+402 VPSMIIVIVNL
-413 CVIRILMLE
+413 CLIRILLLE
-422 ISDRVFHSV
+422 IVDRTVHSV
-431 QAVAAVY
+431 EAVAALY
-438 PLTWLMATLS
+438 PVTWLLATVS
-448 FVGYYLYARKQ
+448 FVIYYLHVRKE

>member
-1 MVTDDKEQPVESHR
+1 
-15 LFELGEYVRMKTNDL
+15 MKTNDL
-30 TQGSI
+30 THGSI
-35 GKGFVLFAIP
+35 GKGYILFAIP

-107 KKEKDMKESVWIAVL
+107 RKEQEMKEAVWIAVL
-122 AGAVGG
+122 AGIAGG
-128 LILTVI
+128 LCMTVI
-134 GVTCSQAVLVRLHTP
+134 GVTCSQAVLVKLHTP
-149 ANIIPDAVLY
+149 EAIIPDAVLY
-159 VRIYFL
+159 VQIYFL
-165 AAIPMV
+165 SAVPMV

-184 DSRTPFHALAAGGV
+184 DSRTPFHALAAGGIV
-198 LNVITDAVFLILLD
+198 NVIMDAVFLIVLG

-229 AVFLLNHMLHHRI
+229 AIFLLVHMLRHKV
-242 LTRQRLRWDLL
+242 LTRQRLRWDLM
-253 GKIICVGVP
+253 GKIISVGVP

-313 VTFTGQNYGAGKYER
+313 VTFTGQNYGAGRYDR
-328 IRRGILVCNGIAAA
+328 IRKGILVCNGISAM

-356 WILSAFCPD
+356 WILGAFCPD
-365 QQVVAE
+365 QAVIAE
-371 GMRIISVTFP
+371 GLRIIGVTFP
-381 VYFVYSLF
+381 VYFIYSLF

-402 VPSMVIVIVNL
+402 VPSMIIVIVNL
-413 CVIRILMLE
+413 CLIRILLLE
-422 ISDRVFHSV
+422 IVDRTVHSV
-431 QAVAAVY
+431 EAVAALY
-438 PLTWLMATLS
+438 PVTWLLATVS
-448 FVGYYLYARKQ
+448 FVIYYLHVRKE

>member
-1 MVTDDKEQPVESHR
+1 
-15 LFELGEYVRMKTNDL
+15 MKTNDL
-30 TQGSI
+30 THGSI
-35 GKGFVLFAIP
+35 GKGYILFAIP

-78 SSILVTCLINLFTGV
+78 SSVLVTCLINLFTGV

-107 KKEKDMKESVWIAVL
+107 RKEQEMKEAVWIAVL
-122 AGAVGG
+122 AGIAGG
-128 LILTVI
+128 LCLTVI
-134 GVTCSQAVLVRLHTP
+134 GVTCSQAVLVKLHTP
-149 ANIIPDAVLY
+149 EAIIPDAVLY
-159 VRIYFL
+159 VQIYFL
-165 AAIPMV
+165 SAVPMV

-184 DSRTPFHALAAGGV
+184 DSRTPFHALAAGGIV
-198 LNVITDAVFLILLD
+198 NVIMDAVFLIVLG

-229 AVFLLNHMLHHRI
+229 AIFLLVHMLRHKV

-253 GKIICVGVP
+253 GKIISVGVP

-313 VTFTGQNYGAGKYER
+313 VTFTGQNYGAGRYDR
-328 IRRGILVCNGIAAA
+328 IRKGILVCNGISAM

-356 WILSAFCPD
+356 WILGAFCPD
-365 QQVVAE
+365 QAVIAE
-371 GMRIISVTFP
+371 GLRIIGVTFP
-381 VYFVYSLF
+381 VYFIYSLF

-402 VPSMVIVIVNL
+402 VPSMIIVIVNL
-413 CVIRILMLE
+413 CLIRILLLE
-422 ISDRVFHSV
+422 IVDRTVHSV
-431 QAVAAVY
+431 EAVAALY
-438 PLTWLMATLS
+438 PVTWLLATVS
-448 FVGYYLYARKQ
+448 FVIYYLHVRKE

>member
-1 MVTDDKEQPVESHR
+1 
-15 LFELGEYVRMKTNDL
+15 MKTNDL
-30 TQGSI
+30 THGSI
-35 GKGFVLFAIP
+35 GKGYILFAIP

-107 KKEKDMKESVWIAVL
+107 RKEQEMKEAVWIAVL
-122 AGAVGG
+122 AGIAGG
-128 LILTVI
+128 LCLTVI
-134 GVTCSQAVLVRLHTP
+134 GVTCSQAVLVKLHTP
-149 ANIIPDAVLY
+149 EAIIPDAVLY
-159 VRIYFL
+159 VQIYFL
-165 AAIPMV
+165 SAVPMV

-184 DSRTPFHALAAGGV
+184 DSRTPFHALAAGGIV
-198 LNVITDAVFLILLD
+198 NVIMDAVFLIVLG

-229 AVFLLNHMLHHRI
+229 AIFLLVHMLRYKV
-242 LTRQRLRWDLL
+242 LKRQRLRWDLL
-253 GKIICVGVP
+253 GKIVSVGVP

-313 VTFTGQNYGAGKYER
+313 VTFTGQNYGAGRYDR
-328 IRRGILVCNGIAAA
+328 IRKGILVCNGISAM

-356 WILSAFCPD
+356 WILGAFCPD
-365 QQVVAE
+365 QAVIAE
-371 GMRIISVTFP
+371 GLRIIGVTFP
-381 VYFVYSLF
+381 VYFIYSLF

-402 VPSMVIVIVNL
+402 VPSMIIVIVNL
-413 CVIRILMLE
+413 CLIRILLLE
-422 ISDRVFHSV
+422 IVDRTVHSV
-431 QAVAAVY
+431 EAVAALY
-438 PLTWLMATLS
+438 PVTWLLATVS
-448 FVGYYLYARKQ
+448 FVIYYLHVRKE

>member
-1 MVTDDKEQPVESHR
+1 
-15 LFELGEYVRMKTNDL
+15 MKTNDL
-30 TQGSI
+30 THGSI
-35 GKGFVLFAIP
+35 GKGYILFAIP

-107 KKEKDMKESVWIAVL
+107 RKEQEMKEAVWIAVL
-122 AGAVGG
+122 AGIAGG
-128 LILTVI
+128 LCLTVI
-134 GVTCSQAVLVRLHTP
+134 GVTCSQAVLVKLHTP
-149 ANIIPDAVLY
+149 EAIIPDAVLY
-159 VRIYFL
+159 VQIYFL
-165 AAIPMV
+165 SAVPMV

-184 DSRTPFHALAAGGV
+184 DSRTPFHALAAGGIV
-198 LNVITDAVFLILLD
+198 NVIMDAVFLIVLG

-229 AVFLLNHMLHHRI
+229 AIFLLVHMLRYKV

-253 GKIICVGVP
+253 GKIISVGVP

-313 VTFTGQNYGAGKYER
+313 VTFTGQNYGAGRYDR
-328 IRRGILVCNGIAAA
+328 IRKGILVCNGISAM

-356 WILSAFCPD
+356 WILGAFCPD
-365 QQVVAE
+365 QAVIAE
-371 GMRIISVTFP
+371 GLRIIGVTFP
-381 VYFVYSLF
+381 VYFIYSLF

-402 VPSMVIVIVNL
+402 VPSMIIVIVNL
-413 CVIRILMLE
+413 CLIRILLLE
-422 ISDRVFHSV
+422 IVDRTVHSV
-431 QAVAAVY
+431 EAVAALY
-438 PLTWLMATLS
+438 PVTWLLATVS
-448 FVGYYLYARKQ
+448 FVIYYLYVRKQ

>member
-1 MVTDDKEQPVESHR
+1 
-15 LFELGEYVRMKTNDL
+15 MKTNDL
-30 TQGSI
+30 THGSI
-35 GKGFVLFAIP
+35 GKGYILFAIP

-107 KKEKDMKESVWIAVL
+107 RKEQEMKEAVWIAVL
-122 AGAVGG
+122 AGIAGG
-128 LILTVI
+128 LCLTVI
-134 GVTCSQAVLVRLHTP
+134 GVTCSQAVLVKLHTP
-149 ANIIPDAVLY
+149 EAIIPDAVLY
-159 VRIYFL
+159 VQIYFL
-165 AAIPMV
+165 SAVPMV

-184 DSRTPFHALAAGGV
+184 DSRTPFHALAAGGIV
-198 LNVITDAVFLILLD
+198 NVIMDAVFLIVLGWD
-212 WGVAGVAVATLF
+212 VAGVAVATLF

-229 AVFLLNHMLHHRI
+229 AIFLLVHMLRHKV

-253 GKIICVGVP
+253 GKIISVGVP

-313 VTFTGQNYGAGKYER
+313 VTFTGQNYGAGRYDR
-328 IRRGILVCNGIAAA
+328 IRKGILMCNGISAM

-356 WILSAFCPD
+356 WILGAFCPD
-365 QQVVAE
+365 QAVIAE
-371 GMRIISVTFP
+371 GLRIIGVTFP
-381 VYFVYSLF
+381 VYFIYSLF

-402 VPSMVIVIVNL
+402 VPSMIIVIVNL
-413 CVIRILMLE
+413 CLIRILLLE
-422 ISDRVFHSV
+422 IVDRTVHSV
-431 QAVAAVY
+431 EAVAALY
-438 PLTWLMATLS
+438 PVTWLLATVS
-448 FVGYYLYARKQ
+448 FVIYYLHVRKE

>member
-1 MVTDDKEQPVESHR
+1 
-15 LFELGEYVRMKTNDL
+15 MKTNDL
-30 TQGSI
+30 THGSI
-35 GKGFVLFAIP
+35 GKGYILFAIP

-107 KKEKDMKESVWIAVL
+107 RKEQEMKEAVWIAVL
-122 AGAVGG
+122 AGIAGG
-128 LILTVI
+128 LCLTVI
-134 GVTCSQAVLVRLHTP
+134 GVTCSQAVLVKLHTP
-149 ANIIPDAVLY
+149 EAIIPDAVLY
-159 VRIYFL
+159 VQIYFL
-165 AAIPMV
+165 SAVPMV

-184 DSRTPFHALAAGGV
+184 DSRTPFHALAAGGIV
-198 LNVITDAVFLILLD
+198 NVIMDAVFLIVLG

-229 AVFLLNHMLHHRI
+229 AIFLLVHMLRYKV

-253 GKIICVGVP
+253 GKIISVGVP

-313 VTFTGQNYGAGKYER
+313 VTFTGQNYGAGRYDR
-328 IRRGILVCNGIAAA
+328 IRKGILVCNGISAM

-356 WILSAFCPD
+356 WILGAFCPD
-365 QQVVAE
+365 QAVIAE
-371 GMRIISVTFP
+371 GLRIIGVTFP
-381 VYFVYSLF
+381 VYFIYSLF

-402 VPSMVIVIVNL
+402 VPSMIIVIVNL
-413 CVIRILMLE
+413 CLIRILLLE
-422 ISDRVFHSV
+422 IVDRTVHSV
-431 QAVAAVY
+431 EAVAALY
-438 PLTWLMATLS
+438 PVTWLLATVL
-448 FVGYYLYARKQ
+448 FVIYYLHVRKE

>member
-1 MVTDDKEQPVESHR
+1 
-15 LFELGEYVRMKTNDL
+15 MKTNDL
-30 TQGSI
+30 THGSI
-35 GKGFVLFAIP
+35 GKGYILFAIP

-107 KKEKDMKESVWIAVL
+107 RKEQEMKEAVWIAVL
-122 AGAVGG
+122 AGIAGG
-128 LILTVI
+128 LCLTVI
-134 GVTCSQAVLVRLHTP
+134 GVTCSQAVLVKLHTP
-149 ANIIPDAVLY
+149 EAIIPDAVLY
-159 VRIYFL
+159 VQIYFL
-165 AAIPMV
+165 SAVPMV

-184 DSRTPFHALAAGGV
+184 DSRTPFHALAAGGIV
-198 LNVITDAVFLILLD
+198 NVIMDAVFLIVLG

-229 AVFLLNHMLHHRI
+229 AIFLLVHMLRHKV
-242 LTRQRLRWDLL
+242 LTRQQLRWDLL
-253 GKIICVGVP
+253 GKIISVGVP

-313 VTFTGQNYGAGKYER
+313 VTFTGQNYGAGRYDR
-328 IRRGILVCNGIAAA
+328 IRKGILVCNGISAM

-356 WILSAFCPD
+356 WILGAFCPD
-365 QQVVAE
+365 QAVIAE
-371 GMRIISVTFP
+371 GLRIIGVTFP
-381 VYFVYSLF
+381 VYFIYSLF

-402 VPSMVIVIVNL
+402 VPSMIIVIVNL
-413 CVIRILMLE
+413 CLIRILLLE
-422 ISDRVFHSV
+422 IVDRTVHSV
-431 QAVAAVY
+431 EAVAALY
-438 PLTWLMATLS
+438 PVTWLLATVS
-448 FVGYYLYARKQ
+448 FVIYYLHVRKE

>member
-1 MVTDDKEQPVESHR
+1 
-15 LFELGEYVRMKTNDL
+15 MKTNDL
-30 TQGSI
+30 THGSI
-35 GKGFVLFAIP
+35 GKGYILFAIP

-107 KKEKDMKESVWIAVL
+107 RKEQEMKEAVWIAVL
-122 AGAVGG
+122 AGIAGG
-128 LILTVI
+128 LCLTVI
-134 GVTCSQAVLVRLHTP
+134 GVTCSQAALVKLHTP
-149 ANIIPDAVLY
+149 EAIIPDAVLY
-159 VRIYFL
+159 VQIYFL
-165 AAIPMV
+165 SAVPMV

-184 DSRTPFHALAAGGV
+184 DSRTPFHALAAGGIV
-198 LNVITDAVFLILLD
+198 NVIMDAVFLIVLG

-229 AVFLLNHMLHHRI
+229 AIFLLVHMLRHKV

-253 GKIICVGVP
+253 GKIISVGVP

-313 VTFTGQNYGAGKYER
+313 VTFTGQNYGARRYDR
-328 IRRGILVCNGIAAA
+328 IRKGILVCNGISAM

-356 WILSAFCPD
+356 WILGAFCPD
-365 QQVVAE
+365 QAVIAE
-371 GMRIISVTFP
+371 GLRIIGVTFP
-381 VYFVYSLF
+381 VYFIYSLF

-402 VPSMVIVIVNL
+402 VPSMIIVIVNL
-413 CVIRILMLE
+413 CLIRILLLE
-422 ISDRVFHSV
+422 IVDRTVHSV
-431 QAVAAVY
+431 EAVAALY
-438 PLTWLMATLS
+438 PVTWLLATVL
-448 FVGYYLYARKQ
+448 FVIYYLHVRKE

>member
-1 MVTDDKEQPVESHR
+1 
-15 LFELGEYVRMKTNDL
+15 MKTNDL
-30 TQGSI
+30 THGSI
-35 GKGFVLFAIP
+35 GKGYILFAIP

-107 KKEKDMKESVWIAVL
+107 RKEQEMKETVWIAVL
-122 AGAVGG
+122 AGIAGG
-128 LILTVI
+128 LCLTVI
-134 GVTCSQAVLVRLHTP
+134 GVTCSQAVLVKLHTP
-149 ANIIPDAVLY
+149 EAIIPDAVLY
-159 VRIYFL
+159 VQIYFL
-165 AAIPMV
+165 SAVPMV

-184 DSRTPFHALAAGGV
+184 DSRTPFHALAAGGIV
-198 LNVITDAVFLILLD
+198 NVIMDAVFLIVLG

-229 AVFLLNHMLHHRI
+229 AIFLLVHMLRHKV

-253 GKIICVGVP
+253 GKIISVGVP

-313 VTFTGQNYGAGKYER
+313 VTFTGQNYGAGRYDR
-328 IRRGILVCNGIAAA
+328 IRKGILVCNGISAM

-356 WILSAFCPD
+356 WILGAFCPD
-365 QQVVAE
+365 QAVIAE
-371 GMRIISVTFP
+371 GLRIIGVTFP
-381 VYFVYSLF
+381 VYFIYSLF

-402 VPSMVIVIVNL
+402 VPSMIIVIVNL
-413 CVIRILMLE
+413 CLIRILLLE
-422 ISDRVFHSV
+422 IVDRTVHSV
-431 QAVAAVY
+431 EAVAALY
-438 PLTWLMATLS
+438 PVTWLLATVL
-448 FVGYYLYARKQ
+448 FVIYYLHVRKE

>member
-1 MVTDDKEQPVESHR
+1 
-15 LFELGEYVRMKTNDL
+15 MKTNDL
-30 TQGSI
+30 THGSI
-35 GKGFVLFAIP
+35 GKGYILFAIP

-107 KKEKDMKESVWIAVL
+107 RKEQEMKETVWIAVL
-122 AGAVGG
+122 AGIAGG
-128 LILTVI
+128 LCLTVI
-134 GVTCSQAVLVRLHTP
+134 GVTCSQAVLVKLHTP
-149 ANIIPDAVLY
+149 EAIIPDAVLY
-159 VRIYFL
+159 VQIYFL
-165 AAIPMV
+165 SAVPMV

-184 DSRTPFHALAAGGV
+184 DSRTPFHALAAGGIV
-198 LNVITDAVFLILLD
+198 NVIMDAVFLIVLG

-229 AVFLLNHMLHHRI
+229 AIFLLVHMLRYKV

-253 GKIICVGVP
+253 GKIISVGVP

-313 VTFTGQNYGAGKYER
+313 VTFTGQNYGAGRYDR
-328 IRRGILVCNGIAAA
+328 IRKGILVCNGISAM

-356 WILSAFCPD
+356 WILGAFCPD
-365 QQVVAE
+365 QAVIAE
-371 GMRIISVTFP
+371 GLRIIGVTFP
-381 VYFVYSLF
+381 VYFIYSLF

-402 VPSMVIVIVNL
+402 VPSMIIVIVNL
-413 CVIRILMLE
+413 CLIRILLLE
-422 ISDRVFHSV
+422 IVDRTVHSV
-431 QAVAAVY
+431 EAVAALY
-438 PLTWLMATLS
+438 PVTWLLATVL
-448 FVGYYLYARKQ
+448 FVIYYLHVRKE

>member
-1 MVTDDKEQPVESHR
+1 MIILSLWLATGC
-15 LFELGEYVRMKTNDL
+15 LYLGEQKMKTNDL
-30 TQGSI
+30 THGSI
-35 GKGFVLFAIP
+35 GKGYILFAIP

-107 KKEKDMKESVWIAVL
+107 RKEQEMKETVWIAVL
-122 AGAVGG
+122 AEIAGG
-128 LILTVI
+128 LCLTVI
-134 GVTCSQAVLVRLHTP
+134 GVTCSQAVLVKLHTP
-149 ANIIPDAVLY
+149 EAIIPDAVLY
-159 VRIYFL
+159 VQIYFL
-165 AAIPMV
+165 SAVPMV

-184 DSRTPFHALAAGGV
+184 DSRTPFHALAAGGIV
-198 LNVITDAVFLILLD
+198 NVIMDAVFLIVLG

-229 AVFLLNHMLHHRI
+229 AIFLLVHMLRHKV

-253 GKIICVGVP
+253 GKIISVGVP

-313 VTFTGQNYGAGKYER
+313 VTFTGQNYGAGRYDR
-328 IRRGILVCNGIAAA
+328 IRKGILVCNGISAM

-356 WILSAFCPD
+356 WILGAFCPD
-365 QQVVAE
+365 QAVIAE
-371 GMRIISVTFP
+371 GLRIIGVTFP
-381 VYFVYSLF
+381 VYFIYSLF

-402 VPSMVIVIVNL
+402 VPSMIIVIVNL
-413 CVIRILMLE
+413 CLIRILLLE
-422 ISDRVFHSV
+422 IVDRTVHSV
-431 QAVAAVY
+431 EAVAALY
-438 PLTWLMATLS
+438 PVTWLLATVS
-448 FVGYYLYARKQ
+448 FVIYYLHVRKE

>member
-1 MVTDDKEQPVESHR
+1 
-15 LFELGEYVRMKTNDL
+15 MKTNDL
-30 TQGSI
+30 THGSI
-35 GKGFVLFAIP
+35 GKGYILFAIP

-107 KKEKDMKESVWIAVL
+107 RKEQEMKEAVWIAVL
-122 AGAVGG
+122 AGIAGG
-128 LILTVI
+128 LCLTVI
-134 GVTCSQAVLVRLHTP
+134 GVTCSQAVLVKLHTP
-149 ANIIPDAVLY
+149 EAIIPDAVLY
-159 VRIYFL
+159 VQIYFL
-165 AAIPMV
+165 SAVPMV

-184 DSRTPFHALAAGGV
+184 DSRTPFHALAAGGIV
-198 LNVITDAVFLILLD
+198 NVIMDAVFLIVLGWD
-212 WGVAGVAVATLF
+212 VAGVAVATLF

-229 AVFLLNHMLHHRI
+229 AIFLLVHMLRHKV

-253 GKIICVGVP
+253 GKIISVGVP

-313 VTFTGQNYGAGKYER
+313 VTFTGQNYGAGRYDR
-328 IRRGILVCNGIAAA
+328 IRKGILVCNGISAM

-356 WILSAFCPD
+356 WILGAFCPD
-365 QQVVAE
+365 QAVIAE
-371 GMRIISVTFP
+371 GLRIIGVTFP
-381 VYFVYSLF
+381 VYFIYSLF

-402 VPSMVIVIVNL
+402 VPSMIIVIVNL
-413 CVIRILMLE
+413 CLIRILLLE
-422 ISDRVFHSV
+422 IVDRTVHSV
-431 QAVAAVY
+431 EAVAALY
-438 PLTWLMATLS
+438 PVTWLLATVS
-448 FVGYYLYARKQ
+448 FVIYYLHVRKE